1 MNVRKYKFYKAIKV
15 SELQVSD
22 IYIYVLHCVTIVG
35 EYSPASIYA
44 WSNPLSFT
52 YVPNAASAQWSILT
66 QIEPVSDPKL
76 HRKPQKWNAHTK
88 SSNYSCITWDYKLYS
103 RNTTFHFS
111 PTAILS
117 AILTLFDPVPDP
129 KLQ

>member
-1 MNVRKYKFYKAIKV
+1 MAF
-15 SELQVSD
+15 
-22 IYIYVLHCVTIVG
+22 
-35 EYSPASIYA
+35 
-44 WSNPLSFT
+44 
-52 YVPNAASAQWSILT
+52 LT

-76 HRKPQKWNAHTK
+76 HRKPQKWNAYTK
-88 SSNYSCITWDYKLYS
+88 SSNYSGITWDYRPYS

-111 PTAILS
+111 LAAILL